1 MAVAAT
7 LPATLFAGAAV
18 AVAVPSVAA
27 QPASAATPLAVPEAV
42 TTVAD
47 NPPATTPG
55 AVAGFGAAGDDGGPG
70 SGIAKPIVG
79 MAVTPDGH
87 GYWVVGSD
95 GGVFSFG
102 DARFFGSTS
111 GTHLAQPIVGI
122 AATPDGNGY
131 WLVAADGGIF
141 SFGDARFYGSL
152 SPESTQA
159 RVVALAAD
167 PQGGGY
173 WAATAPK
180 SSPAPIVAAA
190 SVSAGPDGTSIG
202 TFVVTCYDLEGTTAT
217 GVPAGPETVA
227 VDPSIIPLGSHI
239 YVGGVGERV
248 AQDTGG
254 AIQGRRLDVWE
265 PTEAQCAAW
274 GVESQPVWIQA

>member
-7 LPATLFAGAAV
+7 LPAALFAGAAV

-95 GGVFSFG
+95 GGIFSFG

>member
-1 MAVAAT
+1 MDW
-7 LPATLFAGAAV
+7 
-18 AVAVPSVAA
+18 
-27 QPASAATPLAVPEAV
+27 PEA
-42 TTVAD
+42 
-47 NPPATTPG
+47 
-55 AVAGFGAAGDDGGPG
+55 
-70 SGIAKPIVG
+70 
-79 MAVTPDGH
+79 
-87 GYWVVGSD
+87 
-95 GGVFSFG
+95 
-102 DARFFGSTS
+102 
-111 GTHLAQPIVGI
+111 
-122 AATPDGNGY
+122 
-131 WLVAADGGIF
+131 
-141 SFGDARFYGSL
+141 
-152 SPESTQA
+152 
-159 RVVALAAD
+159 
-167 PQGGGY
+167 
-173 WAATAPK
+173 K